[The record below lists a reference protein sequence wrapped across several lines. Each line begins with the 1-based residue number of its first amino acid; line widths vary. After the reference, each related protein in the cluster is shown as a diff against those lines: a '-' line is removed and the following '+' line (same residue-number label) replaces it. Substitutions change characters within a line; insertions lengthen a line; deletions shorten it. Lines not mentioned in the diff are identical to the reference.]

1 MSKIYTV
8 PELQTVLS
16 PIFREHGVK
25 KATLFGSYAKGAAT
39 SRSDVDLLVD
49 SGLRGLAFFGLLER
63 VSEALE
69 TPVDLIG
76 LRSSRRFRE
85 AGWLSLNNKDQIV
98 LRKIQGHI
106 ESILRYCEG
115 IQSLQEFQSNSMRV
129 EATVFNLMQIGEL
142 AKESLSDEVKAQLTT
157 IPWPQLYGMRNRIV
171 HEYSGVNMNIVWD
184 TIQMDLPEL
193 LSELQAIQ
201 AGVE

>member
-1 MSKIYTV
+1 M
-8 PELQTVLS
+8 
-16 PIFREHGVK
+16 
-25 KATLFGSYAKGAAT
+25 
-39 SRSDVDLLVD
+39 
-49 SGLRGLAFFGLLER
+49 
-63 VSEALE
+63 
-69 TPVDLIG
+69 
-76 LRSSRRFRE
+76 
-85 AGWLSLNNKDQIV
+85 NNKDQIV

-171 HEYSGVNMNIVWD
+171 HGYSGVNMNIVWD
-184 TIQMDLPEL
+184 TIQMGP
-193 LSELQAIQ
+193 
-201 AGVE
+201 AGTVERTAGHSGRSRVRIEREIRRKSPGLAFGRFL